1 MFGQLI
7 GQPVQTLVQTRAL
20 SGTGGL
26 GVPLRRHTDRQV
38 DSCTGDINTP
48 TPHTSGT
55 NPVGWW
61 VGPQVSLLTSKRSW
75 SILTVLQEE
84 PSANVTPDFSRLT
97 RGQSV

>member
-38 DSCTGDINTP
+38 NTCTGDITTHIRNQ
-48 TPHTSGT
+48 SCWL
-55 NPVGWW
+55 VGGATD
-61 VGPQVSLLTSKRSW
+61 VALVK
-75 SILTVLQEE
+75 
-84 PSANVTPDFSRLT
+84 
-97 RGQSV
+97 

>member
-7 GQPVQTLVQTRAL
+7 GQPVQTLVQTCAL

-38 DSCTGDINTP
+38 NTCTGDIT

-61 VGPQVSLLTSKRSW
+61 VGPQVLLSSSKHSCR
-75 SILTVLQEE
+75 ILTVLREE
-84 PSANVTPDFSRLT
+84 PSANVYATL
-97 RGQSV
+97 

>member
-20 SGTGGL
+20 SGAGGL

-38 DSCTGDINTP
+38 DTYTGDITTP
-48 TPHTSGT
+48 TPHIRNQSCWL
-55 NPVGWW
+55 VG
-61 VGPQVSLLTSKRSW
+61 GATRCCHQADSR

-84 PSANVTPDFSRLT
+84 PSANVQARL
-97 RGQSV
+97 